1 MRTLLLG
8 LGAVALWF
16 AEGQLPGRSSRLARC
31 SRCRWRKFVAQLT
44 DSTGCRKH
52 PDDTDYVPDGRNVR
66 VRCFSGTCPNE
77 SVVVKYDKSRHT
89 ERDFRCEA
97 HRREQ

>member
-52 PDDTDYVPDGRNVR
+52 PDDT
-66 VRCFSGTCPNE
+66 CPNE